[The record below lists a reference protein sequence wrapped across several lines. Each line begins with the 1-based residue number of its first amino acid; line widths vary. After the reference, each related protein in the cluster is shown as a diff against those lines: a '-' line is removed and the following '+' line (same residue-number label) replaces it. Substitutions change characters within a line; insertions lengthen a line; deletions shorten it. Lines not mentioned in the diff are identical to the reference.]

1 MLSSLFF
8 LILGSLG
15 LYFGSEYLI
24 DGAKS
29 LAKKLKV
36 SDLVIGLTIVSIGTS
51 FPELVAGIFS
61 VFEGKYDLV
70 TGNVLGSNI
79 ANIGL
84 AIGLPALF
92 FKIDFDLKNSIAP
105 FIYNL
110 LACLMLY
117 VFLQDNLIS
126 SKEAQGLLL
135 VFFVYIIASFLR
147 PNITSCSGE
156 LENEHDC
163 PIHRSLIKILAG
175 SVILYYGG
183 KVFIENGA
191 IPLLDQIN
199 VSEKAIGMTVVA
211 IGTSL
216 PELFVTFMALS
227 KKEVG
232 ISLGNIIGSNIFNIL
247 FVLAAIALVKPIEII
262 SHVNYELFLGV
273 GFLLSLMFFIYL
285 HKGLNK
291 TTALILFIGY
301 ITFLYLQF
309 TEKAFIEEA
318 PAKEVA
324 EEVYG

>member
-15 LYFGSEYLI
+15 LYFGSEFLI

-51 FPELVAGIFS
+51 FPELVVGLISAFKGYTDFVI
-61 VFEGKYDLV
+61 
-70 TGNVLGSNI
+70 GNVLGSNI

-84 AIGLPALF
+84 AIGLQALF
-92 FKIDFDLKNSIAP
+92 FKISFDLKNSIAP

-117 VFLQDNLIS
+117 IFLQDNLIN

-147 PNITSCSGE
+147 PNITSCNGE
-156 LENEHDC
+156 LENENVC
-163 PIHRSLIKILAG
+163 PAYQSVLRIIAG
-175 SVILYYGG
+175 STILYYGS
-183 KVFIENGA
+183 VLFVDNGA
-191 IPLLDQIN
+191 IPLVKQFGF
-199 VSEKAIGMTVVA
+199 SEKAVGMTVVA

-216 PELFVTFMALS
+216 PELFVTLMALS

-247 FVLAAIALVKPIEII
+247 FVLATIALVTPVKT
-262 SHVNYELFLGV
+262 SNVNFELFLGV
-273 GFLLSLMFFIYL
+273 GFLLSLMLFIYL
-285 HKGLNK
+285 HKGLK
-291 TTALILFIGY
+291 KFTASILLIGY

-309 TEKAFIEEA
+309 
-318 PAKEVA
+318 
-324 EEVYG
+324 YG

>member
-8 LILGSLG
+8 LIIGSAG
-15 LYFGSEYLI
+15 LYFGSEWLI
-24 DGAKS
+24 DGAKD

-51 FPELVAGIFS
+51 FPELIVGLISAFQGYTEFVI
-61 VFEGKYDLV
+61 
-70 TGNVLGSNI
+70 GNVLGSNI

-117 VFLQDNLIS
+117 IFLQDNLIS
-126 SKEAQGLLL
+126 SKEAQGLIL
-135 VFFVYIIASFLR
+135 VFFIYIIASFLR
-147 PNITSCSGE
+147 PNITSCDGE
-156 LENEHDC
+156 LENENIS
-163 PIHRSLIKILAG
+163 PIYVSLLRIFTG
-175 SVILYYGG
+175 SIMLYYGS
-183 KVFIENGA
+183 VLFVDNGA
-191 IPLLDQIN
+191 IPLVEQFGF
-199 VSEKAIGMTVVA
+199 SEKAIGMTIVA

-216 PELFVTFMALS
+216 PELFVTLMALS

-247 FVLAAIALVKPIEII
+247 FVLATIALVTPIKT
-262 SHVNYELFLGV
+262 SNVNFELLLGV

-285 HKGLNK
+285 QKGLSK
-291 TTALILFIGY
+291 ITASILFIGY
-301 ITFLYLQF
+301 ITFLFLQF
-309 TEKAFIEEA
+309 
-318 PAKEVA
+318 
-324 EEVYG
+324 YG

>member
-8 LILGSLG
+8 LMIGSAG
-15 LYFGSEYLI
+15 LYFGSEWLI
-24 DGAKS
+24 DGAKD

-51 FPELVAGIFS
+51 FPELVVGLISAFQGYTEFVI
-61 VFEGKYDLV
+61 
-70 TGNVLGSNI
+70 GNVLGSNI

-117 VFLQDNLIS
+117 IFLQDNLIS
-126 SKEAQGLLL
+126 SKEAQGLIL
-135 VFFVYIIASFLR
+135 VFFIYIIASFLR
-147 PNITSCSGE
+147 PNITSCDGE
-156 LENEHDC
+156 LENENIS
-163 PIHRSLIKILAG
+163 PIYVSLLRIFTG
-175 SVILYYGG
+175 SIMLYYGS
-183 KVFIENGA
+183 VLFVDNGA
-191 IPLLDQIN
+191 IPLVEQFGF
-199 VSEKAIGMTVVA
+199 SEKAIGMTIVA

-216 PELFVTFMALS
+216 PELFVTLMALS

-247 FVLAAIALVKPIEII
+247 FVLATIALVTPIKT
-262 SHVNYELFLGV
+262 SNVNFELLLGV

-285 HKGLNK
+285 QKGLNK
-291 TTALILFIGY
+291 ITASILFIGY
-301 ITFLYLQF
+301 ITFLFLQF
-309 TEKAFIEEA
+309 
-318 PAKEVA
+318 
-324 EEVYG
+324 YG

>member
-8 LILGSLG
+8 LTIGSAG
-15 LYFGSEYLI
+15 LYFGSEWLI
-24 DGAKS
+24 DGAKD

-51 FPELVAGIFS
+51 FPELVVGLISAFQGYTEFVI
-61 VFEGKYDLV
+61 
-70 TGNVLGSNI
+70 GNVLGSNI

-117 VFLQDNLIS
+117 IFLQDNLIS
-126 SKEAQGLLL
+126 SKDAQGLIL
-135 VFFVYIIASFLR
+135 VFFIYIIASFLR
-147 PNITSCSGE
+147 PNITSCDGE
-156 LENEHDC
+156 LENENIS
-163 PIHRSLIKILAG
+163 PIYVSLLRIFTG
-175 SVILYYGG
+175 SIMLYYGS
-183 KVFIENGA
+183 VLFVDNGA
-191 IPLLDQIN
+191 IPLVEQFGF
-199 VSEKAIGMTVVA
+199 SEKAIGMTIVA

-216 PELFVTFMALS
+216 PELFVTLMALS

-247 FVLAAIALVKPIEII
+247 FVLATIALVTPIKT
-262 SHVNYELFLGV
+262 SNVNFELLLGV

-285 HKGLNK
+285 QKGLNK
-291 TTALILFIGY
+291 ITASILFVGY
-301 ITFLYLQF
+301 ITFLFLQF
-309 TEKAFIEEA
+309 
-318 PAKEVA
+318 
-324 EEVYG
+324 YG

>member
-8 LILGSLG
+8 LIFGSLG
-15 LYFGSEYLI
+15 LYFGSEFLI

-51 FPELVAGIFS
+51 FPELIVGLISAFQGYTDFVI
-61 VFEGKYDLV
+61 
-70 TGNVLGSNI
+70 GNVLGSNI

-84 AIGLPALF
+84 AIGLPAIF
-92 FKIDFDLKNSIAP
+92 FKINFDLKNSIAP

-117 VFLQDNLIS
+117 IFLQDNLIN

-147 PNITSCSGE
+147 PNITSCNGE
-156 LENEHDC
+156 LENGNVC
-163 PIHRSLIKILAG
+163 PAYQSVLRIIAG
-175 SVILYYGG
+175 STILYYGS
-183 KVFIENGA
+183 VLFVDNGA
-191 IPLLDQIN
+191 IPLVKQFGF
-199 VSEKAIGMTVVA
+199 SEKAVGMTVVA

-216 PELFVTFMALS
+216 PELFVTLMALS

-247 FVLAAIALVKPIEII
+247 FVLATIALVTPVKT
-262 SHVNYELFLGV
+262 SNVNFELFLGV
-273 GFLLSLMFFIYL
+273 GFLLSLMLFIYL
-285 HKGLNK
+285 HKGLK
-291 TTALILFIGY
+291 KFTASILLIGY

-309 TEKAFIEEA
+309 
-318 PAKEVA
+318 
-324 EEVYG
+324 YG

>member
-8 LILGSLG
+8 LLVGSLG
-15 LYFGSEYLI
+15 LYFGSEFLI
-24 DGAKS
+24 DGAKN

-51 FPELVAGIFS
+51 FPELVVGLISAFQGYTEFVI
-61 VFEGKYDLV
+61 
-70 TGNVLGSNI
+70 GNVLGSNI

-117 VFLQDNLIS
+117 LFIQDNLIS
-126 SKEAQGLLL
+126 AKEAQGLLL

-147 PNITSCSGE
+147 PNITSCNGE
-156 LENEHDC
+156 LENENNS
-163 PIHRSLIKILAG
+163 PIYKSLFKIITG
-175 SVILYYGG
+175 SIILYYGS
-183 KVFIENGA
+183 VFFVDNGA
-191 IPLLDQIN
+191 IPLVEQFGF
-199 VSEKAIGMTVVA
+199 SEKAVGMTIVA

-216 PELFVTFMALS
+216 PELFVTLMALS

-247 FVLAAIALVKPIEII
+247 FVLSTIALVTPIET
-262 SHVNYELFLGV
+262 SNVTFELLLGV
-273 GFLLSLMFFIYL
+273 VFLLTLMFFIL
-285 HKGLNK
+285 LNKGLNK
-291 TTALILFIGY
+291 VTSLLLFIGY
-301 ITFLYLQF
+301 VIFLYLQF
-309 TEKAFIEEA
+309 
-318 PAKEVA
+318 
-324 EEVYG
+324 YG

>member
-8 LILGSLG
+8 LIIGSAG
-15 LYFGSEYLI
+15 LYIGSEWLI
-24 DGAKS
+24 DGAKD

-51 FPELVAGIFS
+51 FPELVVGLISAFQGYTEFVI
-61 VFEGKYDLV
+61 
-70 TGNVLGSNI
+70 GNVLGSNI

-117 VFLQDNLIS
+117 IFLQDNLIS
-126 SKEAQGLLL
+126 SKEAQGLIL
-135 VFFVYIIASFLR
+135 VFFIYIIASFLR
-147 PNITSCSGE
+147 PNITSCYGE
-156 LENEHDC
+156 LENENIS
-163 PIHRSLIKILAG
+163 PIYVSLLRIFTG
-175 SVILYYGG
+175 SIMLYYGS
-183 KVFIENGA
+183 VLFVDNGA
-191 IPLLDQIN
+191 IPLVEQFGF
-199 VSEKAIGMTVVA
+199 SEKAIGMTIVA

-216 PELFVTFMALS
+216 PELFVTLMALS

-247 FVLAAIALVKPIEII
+247 FVLATIALVTPIKT
-262 SHVNYELFLGV
+262 SNVNFELLLGV

-285 HKGLNK
+285 QKGLNK
-291 TTALILFIGY
+291 ITASILLIGY
-301 ITFLYLQF
+301 ITFLFLQF
-309 TEKAFIEEA
+309 
-318 PAKEVA
+318 
-324 EEVYG
+324 YG

>member
-8 LILGSLG
+8 LTIGSAG
-15 LYFGSEYLI
+15 LYFGSEWLI
-24 DGAKS
+24 DGAKD

-51 FPELVAGIFS
+51 FPELVVGLISAFQGYTEFVI
-61 VFEGKYDLV
+61 
-70 TGNVLGSNI
+70 GNVLGSNI

-117 VFLQDNLIS
+117 IFLQDNLIS
-126 SKEAQGLLL
+126 SKEAQGLIL

-147 PNITSCSGE
+147 PNITSCDGE
-156 LENEHDC
+156 LENENIS
-163 PIHRSLIKILAG
+163 PIYVSLLRIFTG
-175 SVILYYGG
+175 SIMLYYGS
-183 KVFIENGA
+183 VLFVDNGA
-191 IPLLDQIN
+191 IPLVEQFGF
-199 VSEKAIGMTVVA
+199 SEKAIGMTIVA

-216 PELFVTFMALS
+216 PELFVTLMALS

-247 FVLAAIALVKPIEII
+247 FVLATIALVTPIKT
-262 SHVNYELFLGV
+262 SNVNFELLLGV

-285 HKGLNK
+285 QKGLNK
-291 TTALILFIGY
+291 ITASILFIGY
-301 ITFLYLQF
+301 ITFLFLQF
-309 TEKAFIEEA
+309 
-318 PAKEVA
+318 
-324 EEVYG
+324 YG

>member
-8 LILGSLG
+8 LIIGSAG
-15 LYFGSEYLI
+15 LYIGSEWLI
-24 DGAKS
+24 DGAKD

-51 FPELVAGIFS
+51 FPELVVGLISAFQGYTEFVI
-61 VFEGKYDLV
+61 
-70 TGNVLGSNI
+70 GNVLGSNI

-117 VFLQDNLIS
+117 IFLQDNLIS
-126 SKEAQGLLL
+126 SKEAQGLIL

-147 PNITSCSGE
+147 PNITSCDGE
-156 LENEHDC
+156 LENENIS
-163 PIHRSLIKILAG
+163 PIYVSLLRIFTG
-175 SVILYYGG
+175 SIMLYYGS
-183 KVFIENGA
+183 VLFVDNGA
-191 IPLLDQIN
+191 IPLVEQFGF
-199 VSEKAIGMTVVA
+199 SEKAIGMTIVA

-216 PELFVTFMALS
+216 PELFVTLMALS

-247 FVLAAIALVKPIEII
+247 FVLATIALVTPIKT
-262 SHVNYELFLGV
+262 SNVNFELLLGV

-285 HKGLNK
+285 QKGLNK
-291 TTALILFIGY
+291 ITASILFIGY
-301 ITFLYLQF
+301 ITFLFLQF
-309 TEKAFIEEA
+309 
-318 PAKEVA
+318 
-324 EEVYG
+324 YG

>member
-8 LILGSLG
+8 LLVGSLG
-15 LYFGSEYLI
+15 LYFGSEFLI
-24 DGAKS
+24 DGAKN

-51 FPELVAGIFS
+51 FPELVVGLISAFQGYTDFVI
-61 VFEGKYDLV
+61 
-70 TGNVLGSNI
+70 GNVLGSNI

-117 VFLQDNLIS
+117 LFIQDNLIS
-126 SKEAQGLLL
+126 AKEAQGLLL

-147 PNITSCSGE
+147 PNITSCNGE
-156 LENEHDC
+156 LENENNS
-163 PIHRSLIKILAG
+163 PIYKSLFKIITG
-175 SVILYYGG
+175 SIILYYGS
-183 KVFIENGA
+183 VFFVDNGA
-191 IPLLDQIN
+191 IPLVEQFGF
-199 VSEKAIGMTVVA
+199 SEKAVGMTIVA

-216 PELFVTFMALS
+216 PELFVTLIALS

-247 FVLAAIALVKPIEII
+247 FVLSTIALVTPIET
-262 SHVNYELFLGV
+262 SNVTFELLLGV
-273 GFLLSLMFFIYL
+273 VFLLTLMFFIL
-285 HKGLNK
+285 LNKGLNK
-291 TTALILFIGY
+291 VTSLLLFIGY
-301 ITFLYLQF
+301 VIFLYLQF
-309 TEKAFIEEA
+309 
-318 PAKEVA
+318 
-324 EEVYG
+324 YG

>member
-8 LILGSLG
+8 LTIGSAG
-15 LYFGSEYLI
+15 LYFGSEWLI
-24 DGAKS
+24 DGAKD

-51 FPELVAGIFS
+51 FPELVVGLISAFQGYTEFVI
-61 VFEGKYDLV
+61 
-70 TGNVLGSNI
+70 GNVLGSNI

-117 VFLQDNLIS
+117 IFLQDNLIS
-126 SKEAQGLLL
+126 SKEAQGLIL
-135 VFFVYIIASFLR
+135 VFFIYIIASFLR
-147 PNITSCSGE
+147 PNITSCDGE
-156 LENEHDC
+156 LENENIS
-163 PIHRSLIKILAG
+163 PIYVSLLRIFTG
-175 SVILYYGG
+175 SIMLYYGS
-183 KVFIENGA
+183 VLFVDNGA
-191 IPLLDQIN
+191 IPLVEQFGF
-199 VSEKAIGMTVVA
+199 SEKAIGMTIVA

-216 PELFVTFMALS
+216 PELFVTLMALS

-247 FVLAAIALVKPIEII
+247 FVLATIALVTPIKT
-262 SHVNYELFLGV
+262 SNVNFELLLGV

-285 HKGLNK
+285 QKGLNK
-291 TTALILFIGY
+291 ITASILFVGY
-301 ITFLYLQF
+301 ITFLFLQF
-309 TEKAFIEEA
+309 
-318 PAKEVA
+318 
-324 EEVYG
+324 YG

>member
-8 LILGSLG
+8 LIIGSAG
-15 LYFGSEYLI
+15 LYFGSEWLI
-24 DGAKS
+24 DGAKD

-51 FPELVAGIFS
+51 FPELVVGLISAFQGYTEFVI
-61 VFEGKYDLV
+61 
-70 TGNVLGSNI
+70 GNVLGSNI

-117 VFLQDNLIS
+117 IFLQDNLIS
-126 SKEAQGLLL
+126 SKEAQGLIL
-135 VFFVYIIASFLR
+135 VFFIYIIASFLR
-147 PNITSCSGE
+147 PNITSCYGE
-156 LENEHDC
+156 LENENIS
-163 PIHRSLIKILAG
+163 PIYVSLLSIFTG
-175 SVILYYGG
+175 SIMLYYGS
-183 KVFIENGA
+183 VLFVDNGA
-191 IPLLDQIN
+191 IPLVEQFGF
-199 VSEKAIGMTVVA
+199 SEKAIGMTIVA

-216 PELFVTFMALS
+216 PELFVTLMALS

-247 FVLAAIALVKPIEII
+247 FVLATIALVTPIKT
-262 SHVNYELFLGV
+262 SNVNFELLLGV

-285 HKGLNK
+285 QKGLSK
-291 TTALILFIGY
+291 ITASILFIGY
-301 ITFLYLQF
+301 ITFLFLQF
-309 TEKAFIEEA
+309 
-318 PAKEVA
+318 
-324 EEVYG
+324 YG

>member
-8 LILGSLG
+8 LIIGSAG
-15 LYFGSEYLI
+15 LYFGSEWLI
-24 DGAKS
+24 DGAKD

-51 FPELVAGIFS
+51 FPELVVGLISAFQGYTEFVI
-61 VFEGKYDLV
+61 
-70 TGNVLGSNI
+70 GNVLGSNI

-117 VFLQDNLIS
+117 IFLQDNLIS
-126 SKEAQGLLL
+126 SKEAQGLIL
-135 VFFVYIIASFLR
+135 VFFIYIIASFLR
-147 PNITSCSGE
+147 PNITSCDGE
-156 LENEHDC
+156 LENENIS
-163 PIHRSLIKILAG
+163 PIYVSLLRIFTG
-175 SVILYYGG
+175 SIMLYYGS
-183 KVFIENGA
+183 VLFVDNGA
-191 IPLLDQIN
+191 IPLVEQFGF
-199 VSEKAIGMTVVA
+199 SEKAIGMTIVA

-216 PELFVTFMALS
+216 PELFVTLMALS

-247 FVLAAIALVKPIEII
+247 FVLATIALVTPIKT
-262 SHVNYELFLGV
+262 SNVNFELLLGV

-285 HKGLNK
+285 QKGLNRI
-291 TTALILFIGY
+291 TASILFIGY
-301 ITFLYLQF
+301 ITFLFLQF
-309 TEKAFIEEA
+309 
-318 PAKEVA
+318 
-324 EEVYG
+324 YG

>member
-8 LILGSLG
+8 LIIGSAG
-15 LYFGSEYLI
+15 LYFGSEWLI
-24 DGAKS
+24 DGAKD

-51 FPELVAGIFS
+51 FPELVVGLISAFQGYTEFVI
-61 VFEGKYDLV
+61 
-70 TGNVLGSNI
+70 GNVLGSNI

-117 VFLQDNLIS
+117 IFLQDNLIS
-126 SKEAQGLLL
+126 SKEAQGLIL
-135 VFFVYIIASFLR
+135 VFFIYIIASFLR
-147 PNITSCSGE
+147 PNITSCDGE
-156 LENEHDC
+156 LENENIS
-163 PIHRSLIKILAG
+163 PIYVSLLRIFTG
-175 SVILYYGG
+175 SIMLYYGS
-183 KVFIENGA
+183 VLFVDNGA
-191 IPLLDQIN
+191 IPLVEQFGF
-199 VSEKAIGMTVVA
+199 SEKAIGMTIVA

-216 PELFVTFMALS
+216 PELFVTLMALS

-247 FVLAAIALVKPIEII
+247 FVLATIALVTPIKT
-262 SHVNYELFLGV
+262 SNVNFELLLGV

-285 HKGLNK
+285 QKGLNK
-291 TTALILFIGY
+291 ITASILLIGY
-301 ITFLYLQF
+301 ITFLFLQF
-309 TEKAFIEEA
+309 
-318 PAKEVA
+318 
-324 EEVYG
+324 YG

>member
-8 LILGSLG
+8 LIIGSAG
-15 LYFGSEYLI
+15 LYFGSEWLI
-24 DGAKS
+24 DGAKD

-51 FPELVAGIFS
+51 FPELIVGLISAFQGYTEFVI
-61 VFEGKYDLV
+61 
-70 TGNVLGSNI
+70 GNVLGSNI

-117 VFLQDNLIS
+117 IFLQDNLIS
-126 SKEAQGLLL
+126 SKEAQGLIL

-147 PNITSCSGE
+147 PNITSCDGE
-156 LENEHDC
+156 LENENIS
-163 PIHRSLIKILAG
+163 PIYVSLLRIFTGSIMLYSG
-175 SVILYYGG
+175 SVLF
-183 KVFIENGA
+183 VDNGA
-191 IPLLDQIN
+191 IPLVEQFGF
-199 VSEKAIGMTVVA
+199 SEKAIGMTIVA

-216 PELFVTFMALS
+216 PELFVTLMALS

-247 FVLAAIALVKPIEII
+247 FVLATIALVTPIKT
-262 SHVNYELFLGV
+262 SNVNFELLLGV

-285 HKGLNK
+285 QKGLNK
-291 TTALILFIGY
+291 ITASILFIGY
-301 ITFLYLQF
+301 ITFLFLQF
-309 TEKAFIEEA
+309 
-318 PAKEVA
+318 
-324 EEVYG
+324 YG

>member
-8 LILGSLG
+8 LTIGSAG
-15 LYFGSEYLI
+15 LYFGSEWLI
-24 DGAKS
+24 DGAKD

-51 FPELVAGIFS
+51 FPELVVGLISAFQGYTEFVI
-61 VFEGKYDLV
+61 
-70 TGNVLGSNI
+70 GNVLGSNI

-117 VFLQDNLIS
+117 IFLQDNLIS
-126 SKEAQGLLL
+126 SKEAQGLIL
-135 VFFVYIIASFLR
+135 VFFIYIIASFLR
-147 PNITSCSGE
+147 PNITSCDGE
-156 LENEHDC
+156 LENENIS
-163 PIHRSLIKILAG
+163 PIYVSLLRIFTG
-175 SVILYYGG
+175 SIMLYYGS
-183 KVFIENGA
+183 VLFVDNGA
-191 IPLLDQIN
+191 IPLVEQFGF
-199 VSEKAIGMTVVA
+199 SEKAIGMTIVA

-216 PELFVTFMALS
+216 PELFVTLMALS

-247 FVLAAIALVKPIEII
+247 FVLATIALVTPIKT
-262 SHVNYELFLGV
+262 SNVNFELLLGV

-285 HKGLNK
+285 QKGLNK
-291 TTALILFIGY
+291 ITASILFIGY
-301 ITFLYLQF
+301 ITFLFLQF
-309 TEKAFIEEA
+309 
-318 PAKEVA
+318 
-324 EEVYG
+324 YG

>member
-8 LILGSLG
+8 LIFGSLG
-15 LYFGSEYLI
+15 LYFGSEFLI

-51 FPELVAGIFS
+51 FPELIVGLISAFQGYTDFVI
-61 VFEGKYDLV
+61 
-70 TGNVLGSNI
+70 GNVLGSNI

-117 VFLQDNLIS
+117 IFLNDSLIN

-135 VFFVYIIASFLR
+135 IFFVYIIASFLR
-147 PNITSCSGE
+147 PNITSCNGE
-156 LENEHDC
+156 LENENVC
-163 PIHRSLIKILAG
+163 PAYQSVMRIIAG
-175 SVILYYGG
+175 STILYYGS
-183 KVFIENGA
+183 VLFVDNGA
-191 IPLLDQIN
+191 IPLVKQFGF
-199 VSEKAIGMTVVA
+199 SEKAVGMTVVA

-216 PELFVTFMALS
+216 PELFVTLMALS

-247 FVLAAIALVKPIEII
+247 FVLATIALVTPVKT
-262 SHVNYELFLGV
+262 SNVNFELFLGV
-273 GFLLSLMFFIYL
+273 GFLLSLMLFIYL
-285 HKGLNK
+285 HKGLK
-291 TTALILFIGY
+291 KFTASILLIGY

-309 TEKAFIEEA
+309 
-318 PAKEVA
+318 
-324 EEVYG
+324 YG

>member
-8 LILGSLG
+8 LIVGSAG
-15 LYFGSEYLI
+15 LYFGSEWLI
-24 DGAKS
+24 DGAKD

-51 FPELVAGIFS
+51 FPELVVGLISAFQGYTEFVI
-61 VFEGKYDLV
+61 
-70 TGNVLGSNI
+70 GNVLGSNI

-117 VFLQDNLIS
+117 IFLQDNLIS
-126 SKEAQGLLL
+126 SKEAQGLIL
-135 VFFVYIIASFLR
+135 VFFIYIIASFLR
-147 PNITSCSGE
+147 PNITSCDGE
-156 LENEHDC
+156 LENENIS
-163 PIHRSLIKILAG
+163 PIYVSLLRIFTG
-175 SVILYYGG
+175 SIMLYYGS
-183 KVFIENGA
+183 VLFVDNGA
-191 IPLLDQIN
+191 IPLVEQFGF
-199 VSEKAIGMTVVA
+199 SEKAIGMTIIA

-216 PELFVTFMALS
+216 PELFVTLMALS

-247 FVLAAIALVKPIEII
+247 FVLATIALVSTIKT
-262 SHVNYELFLGV
+262 SNVNFELLLGV

-285 HKGLNK
+285 QKGLNK
-291 TTALILFIGY
+291 ITASILFIGY
-301 ITFLYLQF
+301 ITFLFLQF
-309 TEKAFIEEA
+309 
-318 PAKEVA
+318 
-324 EEVYG
+324 YG

>member
-8 LILGSLG
+8 LTIGSAG
-15 LYFGSEYLI
+15 LYFGSEWLI
-24 DGAKS
+24 DGAKD

-51 FPELVAGIFS
+51 FPELVVGLISAFQGYTEFVI
-61 VFEGKYDLV
+61 
-70 TGNVLGSNI
+70 GNVLGSNI

-117 VFLQDNLIS
+117 IFLQDNLIS
-126 SKEAQGLLL
+126 SKEAQGLIL
-135 VFFVYIIASFLR
+135 VFFIYIIASFLR
-147 PNITSCSGE
+147 PNMTSCDGE
-156 LENEHDC
+156 LENENIS
-163 PIHRSLIKILAG
+163 PIYVSLLRIFTG
-175 SVILYYGG
+175 SIMLYYGS
-183 KVFIENGA
+183 VLFVDNGA
-191 IPLLDQIN
+191 IPLVEQFGF
-199 VSEKAIGMTVVA
+199 SEKAIGMTIVA

-216 PELFVTFMALS
+216 PELFVTLMALS

-247 FVLAAIALVKPIEII
+247 FVLATIALVAPIKT
-262 SHVNYELFLGV
+262 SNVNFELLLGV

-285 HKGLNK
+285 QKGLNK
-291 TTALILFIGY
+291 ITASILFVGY
-301 ITFLYLQF
+301 ITFLFLQF
-309 TEKAFIEEA
+309 
-318 PAKEVA
+318 
-324 EEVYG
+324 YG